1 MKQKLH
7 TKEVNLLSLIQEDQ
21 STSLNINGNND
32 ISGILQGNGNE
43 FIQSN
48 TNVPEILIYL
58 KFTGLVNITKILI
71 DSKPQ
76 NLDNTPDILKIFANS
91 SNLDFADAAANSATE
106 TIKLEGKFGNK
117 IGLNIPKFRKISE
130 LVLYFTREDAEFIQL
145 NSIQLYGTPGD
156 ELFNISKMKNEKE
169 KKYK

>member
-32 ISGILQGNGNE
+32 ISGILQGNE

-48 TNVPEILIYL
+48 TNEPEILIYL
-58 KFTGLVNITKILI
+58 KFNGLVNITKMLI
-71 DSKPQ
+71 DSKPE

-106 TIKLEGKFGNK
+106 TIKLGGKFGNK

-145 NSIQLYGTPGD
+145 NSIQLYGAPGD